1 MDEKKEVERVI
12 RLLRTVIRLL
22 GFTNREI
29 ERRLGLTPS
38 YLTRLFGGAIELR
51 YEHVLGIGRALGL
64 KPNEIFEVLYPRRDE
79 ERSEAAV
86 RLHHTLKEMSATPI
100 PEPAPPSGVT
110 LDQVDE
116 RIRDAMRTFFADLA
130 QKGRG

>member
-1 MDEKKEVERVI
+1 MDEKREVERVI

-51 YEHVLGIGRALGL
+51 YEHVLAIGRALGL
-64 KPNEIFEVLYPRRDE
+64 KPNEVFEVLYPRRDE
-79 ERSEAAV
+79 EPSETSV
-86 RLHHTLKEMSATPI
+86 RLHDILKEMSATPP
-100 PEPAPPSGVT
+100 PEPPPPSGVT
-110 LDQVDE
+110 LEQVDE
-116 RIRDAMRTFFADLA
+116 RIKDAMRTIFAELA
-130 QKGRG
+130 QKGKG